1 MGSLDVKSSREEKI
15 SFSTTVMD
23 STVSILIQKPPAT
36 PTFFQFLG
44 PFTSGLWLTI
54 LGVFFVVG
62 GALFLMGKYDVT
74 QRESE
79 QRFDLKESL
88 WYSLNVLLQG
98 TYRNVIYL

>member
-1 MGSLDVKSSREEKI
+1 MDVKSLREEQI
-15 SFSTTVMD
+15 SFSTTIMD
-23 STVSILIQKPPAT
+23 STVSILLQKPPAT

-44 PFTSGLWLTI
+44 PFTSQLWFTI

-62 GALFLMGKYDVT
+62 GALYLMGRYDTT

-79 QRFDLKESL
+79 QQFDLKESL

-98 TYRNVIYL
+98 NNNIRGL